1 MAKAI
6 GHIEIEVE
14 DEVLK
19 ELVQNLPLGAG
30 GKEGEP
36 PKAVEAVL
44 EFSDFGG
51 QVRFTTKEE

>member
-1 MAKAI
+1 MAKAV

-14 DEVLK
+14 DEILK
-19 ELVQNLPLGAG
+19 ELVQNLPLSSGS
-30 GKEGEP
+30 KEGEL
-36 PKAVEAVL
+36 PKSVEAVL